1 LSKESSSAV
10 QRKLVE
16 PFEVVNV
23 MEVRKDSGG
32 SLTLM
37 ALFHK
42 WEKAKPMEDMVGTTD
57 SL

>member
-1 LSKESSSAV
+1 M
-10 QRKLVE
+10 E